1 MRGNSILR
9 PFLLRHAFN
18 FRSISSSSFSFSP
31 RFPMNQNYYLL
42 STPKSYSSFPKIPFN
57 FTLSR
62 PFSDSSTAFPA
73 PPLSDPEAP
82 VQPNES
88 EEEFDIAELT
98 KALTESMKEPK
109 KPSQSST
116 VENNNPSGPSRYSST
131 YPFEFTP
138 SIYETEPEPPVPQN
152 VVLVKSEEEFNTGLS
167 KAEGESV
174 PAVFY
179 FTATWCAPCRLI
191 GPVME
196 EMARRNP
203 HVTVYKMDIDEER
216 LASKLKT
223 LNITA
228 VPTVH
233 FFKEGKKE
241 DEVVGSDVSRI
252 VQTMKKLYQTESN
265 NQETLKE
272 EGQEGLKKDDSGEE
286 K

>member
-73 PPLSDPEAP
+73 PPLSDPEA
-82 VQPNES
+82 
-88 EEEFDIAELT
+88 
-98 KALTESMKEPK
+98 
-109 KPSQSST
+109 
-116 VENNNPSGPSRYSST
+116 
-131 YPFEFTP
+131 
-138 SIYETEPEPPVPQN
+138 PVPQN